1 MFEIGIVDLLA
12 LPPQM
17 LNHFPHIN
25 GIPHNHG
32 IRGQIQARSLIE
44 LIVEMAL
51 ANLRF
56 VDDE

>member
-1 MFEIGIVDLLA
+1 MFEISIVNLSP

-25 GIPHNHG
+25 GVPHNHG
-32 IRGQIQARSLIE
+32 IRDQIQACGLIE

-56 VDDE
+56 ISDE